1 MNRGG
6 TVKDDDIHVGDIV
19 RVRQWDDM
27 ENEYYNVANDI
38 LGGDIIIEQKIT
50 CFSTQMKKYCGGI
63 FTVAEIYK
71 SSRDRVGYKFFD
83 NENTGINR
91 WFICAEMLEPFEEDI
106 ELEVADDNDIELLL
120 LT

>member
-1 MNRGG
+1 MR
-6 TVKDDDIHVGDIV
+6 DEEIHIGDIV
-19 RVRQWDDM
+19 RIREWDDM
-27 ENEYYNVANDI
+27 ANEYYIAANDI

-50 CFSTQMKKYCGGI
+50 RFSTQMKKYCGGI
-63 FTVAEIYK
+63 FTVAELYK
-71 SSRDRVGYKFFD
+71 SSRGRVGYKFFD

-106 ELEVADDNDIELLL
+106 ELEVADDNDIEFLL